1 MQNLIKMSI
10 SQRMVTFENFM
21 AKNFFESEYVDQ
33 FQSCLILNWNRIN
46 KSKFYNDI
54 VLLPFENINLP
65 APAHYNEILT
75 KDYGDY
81 HKMVITRS
89 HTNVYS
95 VDISYIDY
103 LKK

>member
-1 MQNLIKMSI
+1 MSI